1 MIDAAYDGAFGRPV
15 VIDNVRGIPGPR
27 AGALEIFAGLNAGR
41 LLKALNGSD
50 AALLRQ
56 FIPWNFVGEPCAYM
70 SGRALRVEAGWPPGV
85 AEVKI
90 HLHQLGEH
98 PRGGGRWI
106 AGRNERGHT
115 IIAGLNNKTPHFLVS
130 GSTGSGKSVALR
142 SAVIQLA
149 QDEANQIVLLD
160 GKYGESLK
168 LVERLSGVVGPVA
181 IEKPAM
187 RAALGW
193 TCEQMRRR
201 YRALATAGNTSGRL
215 VVVFDEF
222 QEAVSDTVI
231 VDLMRKIAA
240 QGRAAGVHLMAATQH
255 PTVDA
260 FGNASTR
267 RNLVG
272 KLALR
277 VEDPD
282 ASRVAIGGK
291 LPRADYLLGAG
302 DAYAVGPGTIH
313 RIQCAF
319 VDNSDVGK
327 AGQGGWLVP
336 EWPEYDAE
344 AIGQE
349 LPEVGWSYSGQELAV
364 GLISAAEREG
374 RPTLIKR
381 LDQAGLG
388 RPGSEKAARLL
399 GLGRDAYG
407 QLRHL
412 NWDLCQS

>member
-1 MIDAAYDGAFGRPV
+1 MVDAAYDGAFGRPV
-15 VIDNVRGIPGPR
+15 AIDNVRGIPGPR
-27 AGALEIFAGLNAGR
+27 AGALEIFAGIHTGR
-41 LLKALNGSD
+41 LLKALNG
-50 AALLRQ
+50 
-56 FIPWNFVGEPCAYM
+56 YM

-90 HLHQLGEH
+90 RLHQLGEH

-130 GSTGSGKSVALR
+130 GATGSGKSVALR

-149 QDEANQIVLLD
+149 QDETNQIVLLD

-168 LVERLSGVVGPVA
+168 LVETLPGVVGPVA
-181 IEKPAM
+181 IEADTM
-187 RAALGW
+187 RSALGW
-193 TCEQMRRR
+193 ACAQ
-201 YRALATAGNTSGRL
+201 
-215 VVVFDEF
+215 
-222 QEAVSDTVI
+222 
-231 VDLMRKIAA
+231 MRKIAA
-240 QGRAAGVHLMAATQH
+240 QGRAAGVHRMAATQH

-282 ASRVAIGGK
+282 ASRVAVGGK
-291 LPRADYLLGAG
+291 LPRADYLLGEG

-319 VDNSDVGK
+319 VDNSDVSQI
-327 AGQGGWLVP
+327 GQGSWLVND
-336 EWPEYDAE
+336 WPGYDAE
-344 AIGQE
+344 TVGQE
-349 LPEVGWSYSGQELAV
+349 LPEEVGWSYTGQELAV
-364 GLISAAEREG
+364 GLISAAEHEG
-374 RPTLIKR
+374 RPTLTKR

-399 GLGRDAYG
+399 GLGRDAYA
-407 QLRHL
+407 QLRQL